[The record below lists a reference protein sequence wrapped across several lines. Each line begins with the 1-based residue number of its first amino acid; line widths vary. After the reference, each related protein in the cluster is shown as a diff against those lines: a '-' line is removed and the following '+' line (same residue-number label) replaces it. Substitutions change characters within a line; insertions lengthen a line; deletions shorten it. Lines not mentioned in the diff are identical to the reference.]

1 MGGKSKSSSST
12 ATTVVD
18 GGSTN
23 INASGNASIDFL
35 SDEALKEVLTFASG
49 EGQGSRDLVGDVISG
64 ALETFVVQQQR
75 GYQAVTDTAFQAIES
90 QKSEGAQTFK
100 QFLFAGVAVA
110 GIAAAAYVF
119 KGTVK

>member
-1 MGGKSKSSSST
+1 MGGKSKSSAST

-23 INASGNASIDFL
+23 ITASGNATVDFL

-75 GYQAVTDTAFQAIES
+75 GYQAVTDTAFKAIES
-90 QKSEGAQTFK
+90 EQSEGAQTFK
-100 QFLFAGVAVA
+100 QLLYAGVAIA
-110 GIAAAAYVF
+110 GIVGATYIF
-119 KGTVK
+119 KGKVK